1 MRTGAAALD
10 KPLSLPFVQT
20 TMPGLDLSHLLV
32 CPCPGEEED
41 EEEEV
46 APLPHLIIPM
56 TNDRNLQAL

>member
-20 TMPGLDLSHLLV
+20 TMPGLDLSHLLM
-32 CPCPGEEED
+32 CPCPGEEE
-41 EEEEV
+41 EEV
-46 APLPHLIIPM
+46 APPPHLINPT